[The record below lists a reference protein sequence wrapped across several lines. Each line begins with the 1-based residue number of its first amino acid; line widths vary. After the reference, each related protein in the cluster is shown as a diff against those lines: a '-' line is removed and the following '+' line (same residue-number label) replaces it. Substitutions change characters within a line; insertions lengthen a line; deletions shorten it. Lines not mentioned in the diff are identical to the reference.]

1 MVEGRLLEGDL
12 RYRALERAMGE
23 SQIEESTRTKV
34 REFVQDPQVVEMHA
48 MLKESLGKSSK
59 WNEVEYG
66 FFETVADVAGD
77 PTLEVKTRLAES
89 MRFLVN
95 ESEPDG
101 IAGFSRL
108 LGVGS
113 HQVGVDPRPG
123 EGKLLKVVRGIEIR
137 AASIDWTK
145 EDGVYVGPP
154 SKDYGTTIYHRD
166 FVGQLDRELVRESLQ
181 GQRLY
186 VQEKDQH
193 HAEWLIAEF
202 GLVAGQHLDP
212 QGWKQILKRC
222 CSRAMSLSLTGAI
235 LKLAI
240 QCRPGEFWNFA
251 RALTCCALEAF
262 QRNSAELLPLP
273 LPPLDEAGLAIE
285 DRIRSLA
292 MESTEGDDE
301 AWKAVEEVAPQIG
314 ETVWTWLQVLVT
326 NFLYCQGVNG
336 RMITEGMLHGKT
348 PTKAQEE
355 AILKLRQWS
364 RKWLSGDQTNCI
376 RADSWENL
384 AESLGDLYTGPSLG
398 KSYPLTL
405 EAILPTTPGAL
416 EAARVALADVV
427 SPAVR
432 DYVNQPDLL

>member
-1 MVEGRLLEGDL
+1 M
-12 RYRALERAMGE
+12 
-23 SQIEESTRTKV
+23 
-34 REFVQDPQVVEMHA
+34 
-48 MLKESLGKSSK
+48 
-59 WNEVEYG
+59 
-66 FFETVADVAGD
+66 
-77 PTLEVKTRLAES
+77 KTRLAES

-113 HQVGVDPRPG
+113 PQVGVDPRPG

-202 GLVAGQHLDP
+202 GLEAGQHLDP

-240 QCRPGEFWNFA
+240 QCRPGELGNFA

-262 QRNSAELLPLP
+262 QRSAELLPLP
-273 LPPLDEAGLAIE
+273 LPPLALQLKTG
-285 DRIRSLA
+285 S
-292 MESTEGDDE
+292 G
-301 AWKAVEEVAPQIG
+301 P
-314 ETVWTWLQVLVT
+314 WLW
-326 NFLYCQGVNG
+326 
-336 RMITEGMLHGKT
+336 
-348 PTKAQEE
+348 KAQEMMRPGRPW
-355 AILKLRQWS
+355 KRWPLR
-364 RKWLSGDQTNCI
+364 
-376 RADSWENL
+376 
-384 AESLGDLYTGPSLG
+384 LG
-398 KSYPLTL
+398 KRCGL
-405 EAILPTTPGAL
+405 GCKFW
-416 EAARVALADVV
+416 
-427 SPAVR
+427 
-432 DYVNQPDLL
+432 

>member
-1 MVEGRLLEGDL
+1 
-12 RYRALERAMGE
+12 MGE

-113 HQVGVDPRPG
+113 PQVGVDPRPG

-137 AASIDWTK
+137 AAIIDWTK

-202 GLVAGQHLDP
+202 GLEAGQHLDP

-240 QCRPGEFWNFA
+240 QCRPGELGNFA

-262 QRNSAELLPLP
+262 QRSAELLPLP

-292 MESTEGDDE
+292 MESTGDDE

-314 ETVWTWLQVLVT
+314 ER
-326 NFLYCQGVNG
+326 CG
-336 RMITEGMLHGKT
+336 
-348 PTKAQEE
+348 
-355 AILKLRQWS
+355 
-364 RKWLSGDQTNCI
+364 
-376 RADSWENL
+376 
-384 AESLGDLYTGPSLG
+384 LGC
-398 KSYPLTL
+398 KFW
-405 EAILPTTPGAL
+405 
-416 EAARVALADVV
+416 
-427 SPAVR
+427 
-432 DYVNQPDLL
+432 